1 MKKSRFYSIRA
12 VVESP
17 EHILT
22 DKVKGTYA
30 ASDNLMS
37 YNTQW

>member
-12 VVESP
+12 IVESS

-22 DKVKGTYA
+22 DKVKVTYA
-30 ASDNLMS
+30 A
-37 YNTQW
+37 Q